1 MDSRLF
7 ILLLLIGISN
17 CQDST
22 SFVPASQ
29 RSARQFSFWPSNF
42 YSSNSLSR
50 QIYDMLD
57 IVTDVAMLTLLGI
70 PILGIFALGASVI
83 GPAIGGAGRK
93 KRSEDSI
100 VERGKRA
107 FFYARNLFDVL
118 ANLEE
123 SFQKYDIKES
133 ECQLKAV
140 CEVHKVDANG
150 PSNGPSESPQYKEF
164 ANKITDLLRMQKDL
178 EEYEIVP
185 LAKIIFGQYVD
196 AATYGTESND
206 CAMIYGRCNHDL
218 NYFVDKKRKKM
229 TEEEHHEE

>member
-1 MDSRLF
+1 
-7 ILLLLIGISN
+7 
-17 CQDST
+17 
-22 SFVPASQ
+22 
-29 RSARQFSFWPSNF
+29 
-42 YSSNSLSR
+42 
-50 QIYDMLD
+50 MLD

-93 KRSEDSI
+93 KRSAEDN
-100 VERGKRA
+100 VVDRAKRA

-123 SFQKYDIKES
+123 SMQKYDIKES

-140 CEVHKVDANG
+140 CEVHKNEALN
-150 PSNGPSESPQYKEF
+150 SQTSESEHYKEF

-196 AATYGTESND
+196 AATYGTENND
-206 CAMIYGRCNHDL
+206 CSMIYGRCSHDL
-218 NYFVDKKRKKM
+218 NYFLDKKRKKT
-229 TEEEHHEE
+229 TEEEIHEE